1 MFEKSFLHKDALCDC
16 SQPIVLCKRYKKK
29 QYGNK
34 AVQFTIHFF
43 VSFSIISQ
51 KQEKRVRDNKKYGK
65 LSANKVLRDFI
76 SWNKEAID
84 NTFS

>member
-1 MFEKSFLHKDALCDC
+1 VFEKSF
-16 SQPIVLCKRYKKK
+16 I
-29 QYGNK
+29 
-34 AVQFTIHFF
+34 

-76 SWNKEAID
+76 FWNKEAID

>member
-1 MFEKSFLHKDALCDC
+1 MKNHSCIKTHCV
-16 SQPIVLCKRYKKK
+16 IVVSPLFYANDMRKNNMETRLYSS
-29 QYGNK
+29 
-34 AVQFTIHFF
+34 FF

>member
-16 SQPIVLCKRYKKK
+16 SQPVVLRKRYEKR
-29 QYGNK
+29 NK

-65 LSANKVLRDFI
+65 LSENKVLRDFI

>member
-16 SQPIVLCKRYKKK
+16 SQPVVLRKRYEKR
-29 QYGNK
+29 NK
-34 AVQFTIHFF
+34 AVVYNSFF

>member
-1 MFEKSFLHKDALCDC
+1 MLEKS
-16 SQPIVLCKRYKKK
+16 
-29 QYGNK
+29 
-34 AVQFTIHFF
+34 FF